1 VDIPLG
7 IHVVAAQTDQGDLV
21 RLYRSYVTVG
31 FRTRS
36 GVLLRRRCIVDS
48 GSPLSVVPHDIWRKR
63 NLAWSS
69 VSKTLTV
76 AGQTAAL
83 TWQGVPCE
91 LGFTEVELAGVRN
104 LTAKFAM
111 QSTAL
116 AEVILGWNF
125 LTDNEIELVLR
136 GDPSALSGS
145 LSLP

>member
-1 VDIPLG
+1 MDIPLG
-7 IHVVAAQTDQGDLV
+7 IHVSAQTDQGDLV
-21 RLYRSYVTVG
+21 RLDRSYVTVG
-31 FRTRS
+31 FRTRT
-36 GVLLRRRCIVDS
+36 GALLRRRCIVDS
-48 GSPLSVVPHDIWRKR
+48 GSPLSVVPYEIWRKR

-76 AGQTAAL
+76 AGQRAAL

-91 LGFTEVELAGVRN
+91 LGFTEVELAGAQN

-111 QSTAL
+111 QPTPP
-116 AEVILGWNF
+116 AEVILGLNF

-136 GDPSALSGS
+136 GDPSALSGY